1 MTKYEYKAY
10 HAGKRKNPNTRYLI
24 LALVVIIV
32 VTVVLI
38 KTHGDGSSVSGLNNN
53 GSIGNPG
60 NPDEGAVEPGS
71 EAVEGGVNEADPAD
85 PAASANTSQGSDT
98 DDSGSVEPAG
108 GTDVGPIATVT
119 PPVAFNPIP
128 HSTANMTKATLEL
141 IGQAVK
147 DLKAGK
153 VIAARD
159 SLNSVLLV
167 DLTPEYRKSVKK
179 RLTDL
184 TAKWLLSKV
193 VLPGDTLC
201 ELYEVKPGE
210 VLEKI
215 GKKYKV
221 PFELLMQINEIKRA
235 ELLQAGQTIKVIKG
249 PFHVKIYRSTFT
261 MDLYLGNRMFIKSYR
276 IGLGTKDRET
286 PTGRWRVK
294 SGGKLIEPQ
303 WYDEET
309 GKTYVAGDPEYPLG
323 SRWIEIEGLDEHI
336 KHRIGFAFH
345 GTKDADSIGARSS
358 RGCIRLFNGDAIEV
372 YDLVV
377 CVHSEVRIVD

>member
-1 MTKYEYKAY
+1 MAKYEYKAY
-10 HAGKRKNPNTRYLI
+10 RGGKRRNPNTRYLI

-38 KTHGDGSSVSGLNNN
+38 KTHGDGTSVSGLTNN
-53 GSIGNPG
+53 GRIG
-60 NPDEGAVEPGS
+60 NPDEKAG
-71 EAVEGGVNEADPAD
+71 EGGGNEADF
-85 PAASANTSQGSDT
+85 AASANTSQGSVT
-98 DDSGSVEPAG
+98 DAPGSIDPAG
-108 GTDVGPIATVT
+108 GTSVPSISVVT

-128 HSTANMTKATLEL
+128 HSTANMTKATLEV
-141 IGQAVK
+141 IDQALK
-147 DLKAGK
+147 DLKGGK

-184 TAKWLLSKV
+184 TEKWLLNKE
-193 VLPGDTLC
+193 VLPDDTLC
-201 ELYEVKPGE
+201 ELYRVKPGE
-210 VLEKI
+210 VFEKI

-221 PFELLMQINEIKRA
+221 PSELLMRINGIKRA
-235 ELLQAGQTIKVIKG
+235 KSLQAGQTIKVIKG

-261 MDLYLGNRMFIKSYR
+261 MDLYLGNQLFIKSYR
-276 IGLGTKDRET
+276 IGLGTKETET

-309 GKTYVAGDPEYPLG
+309 GKTHVAGDPEYPLG

-336 KHRIGFAFH
+336 KHRIGFAIH
-345 GTKDADSIGARSS
+345 GTKDADSIGTRSS
-358 RGCIRLFNGDAIEV
+358 RGCIRLFNGDAIKV
-372 YDLVV
+372 YDLLVPLY
-377 CVHSEVRIVD
+377 SEVRIVD